1 VVESALGYFIN
12 PLIAVLLGVLVLGER
27 LRPAQW
33 VAVGIS
39 LLAVVVLTVDHG
51 RPPWIALSLA
61 ASFGTY
67 GLLKKVAGMPPAEG
81 LTVETLVLLAPAAAY
96 LLWLHDTGQSTFAS
110 AGLGHAVL
118 LATTGVVTAV
128 PLLCFAGAAN
138 RLPLSTLGLLQF
150 LTPVLQFLLGI
161 TVFHETMAPARWAG
175 FALVWIALAVFT
187 VEAVRYQR
195 RSMRVAVDSLT

>member
-1 VVESALGYFIN
+1 M
-12 PLIAVLLGVLVLGER
+12 
-27 LRPAQW
+27 PA
-33 VAVGIS
+33 
-39 LLAVVVLTVDHG
+39 
-51 RPPWIALSLA
+51 
-61 ASFGTY
+61 
-67 GLLKKVAGMPPAEG
+67 AEG
-81 LTVETLVLLAPAAAY
+81 LTVETVVLLAPAAAY
-96 LLWLHDTGQSTFAS
+96 LLWLHDAGQATFAS
-110 AGLGHAVL
+110 AGIGHAVL
-118 LATTGVVTAV
+118 LATTGMVTAV

-150 LTPVLQFLLGI
+150 LTPVLQFVLGI